1 MQKCVKEYVRKK
13 KDIALGSKLKQ
24 GMKLEKTGATIFQ

>member
-1 MQKCVKEYVRKK
+1 MHKCVKEYVRKK
-13 KDIALGSKLKQ
+13 MDIALGSKIKH